1 MSPVPPPDYPF
12 SILFAY
18 PAAGWGG
25 KMDATTLPNDEM
37 GPPFG
42 ERLRSICDTRLPYW
56 VEETGPFSGMA
67 TLTERK

>member
-1 MSPVPPPDYPF
+1 
-12 SILFAY
+12 
-18 PAAGWGG
+18 
-25 KMDATTLPNDEM
+25 MDATTLPNDEM